1 MNGDEELAEGWA
13 VMPLG
18 DVIEPGGLFDGP
30 FGSNLKTD
38 DYTDSGVR
46 VIRLENLANLHFVAE
61 KETFISEAKYRT
73 LTKHTVG
80 RNDILVGSFVD
91 GAVRVCVLPELK
103 TKAIAKADCF
113 CVRTDTRVMNR
124 KFAALQLGR
133 SATKDAL
140 VEEIHGATRPRI
152 TTKQLRGLAV
162 AVPPSHEQHRI
173 VEKVEALLAE
183 VNKAKD
189 RLDRV
194 KVILKRFRQAVLAA
208 ACSGKLT
215 EEWRKTTSCPPS
227 RAAIDAL
234 LARQG
239 EAKTRRG
246 VPDAVERPESLA
258 EFEPPDTWLCVSVA
272 ECLRSGALI
281 DVKDGNHGANHP
293 KVADFTP
300 SGLPFITA
308 AQVGR
313 FLIDY
318 DGAYRI
324 SGKPLKALRV
334 GFARP
339 GDAILTHKGSVGR
352 SALCSRECVLT
363 PQTTYYRAEP
373 SVIESEF
380 LVYWFAAPWFY
391 AQLAAVMSQTTRDF
405 VPISEQ
411 YNLFLVLPPLPEQRE
426 IIRLLRGLLTLADTF
441 EARLTAA
448 TTRAERLPQSILSKA
463 FKGELVPTEAELAR
477 AEGRSFESAEEMLTR
492 VRGTGVEALAL
503 GNRRRRGRQRA
514 G

>member
-1 MNGDEELAEGWA
+1 MTPSTSVDAYWGGTMPWISSKEVKSWAVNGGSECITEKAMRETRLRECPVGSVLVVVRSGVLAHTLPVGITTRPVVVNQDVKALSSGNTDLNAWLGVYLRAHEREILGSNRKDGTTVQSIRVEEL
-13 VMPLG
+13 L
-18 DVIEPGGLFDGP
+18 D
-30 FGSNLKTD
+30 
-38 DYTDSGVR
+38 R
-46 VIRLENLANLHFVAE
+46 
-61 KETFISEAKYRT
+61 
-73 LTKHTVG
+73 
-80 RNDILVGSFVD
+80 
-91 GAVRVCVLPELK
+91 VLP
-103 TKAIAKADCF
+103 
-113 CVRTDTRVMNR
+113 
-124 KFAALQLGR
+124 
-133 SATKDAL
+133 
-140 VEEIHGATRPRI
+140 
-152 TTKQLRGLAV
+152 
-162 AVPPSHEQHRI
+162 VPPLPEQHRI
-173 VEKVEALLAE
+173 VEQVEALLAG

-208 ACSGKLT
+208 ACSGRLT
-215 EEWRKTTSCPPS
+215 EEWRRTTSCAPS

-258 EFEPPDTWLCVSVA
+258 EFKPPDTWLCVSVA
-272 ECLRSGALI
+272 ECLRSGVLI

-373 SVIESEF
+373 SVIDSEF

-426 IIRLLRGLLTLADTF
+426 IVRLLRGLLTLADTI
-441 EARLTAA
+441 ETRVTIAA
-448 TTRAERLPQSILSKA
+448 FRAEKLPQTILSKA
-463 FKGELVPTEAELAR
+463 FRGELVPTEADLAR
-477 AEGRSFESAEEMLTR
+477 AEGRSFESAEEMLKSISDSK
-492 VRGTGVEALAL
+492 GTERL
-503 GNRRRRGRQRA
+503 RRPPHGKRIPRSRRARA
-514 G
+514 